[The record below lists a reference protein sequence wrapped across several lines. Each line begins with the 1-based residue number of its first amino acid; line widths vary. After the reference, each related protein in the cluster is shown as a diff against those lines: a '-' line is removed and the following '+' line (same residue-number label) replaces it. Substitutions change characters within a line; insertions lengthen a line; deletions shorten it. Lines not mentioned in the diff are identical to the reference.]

1 MPAPD
6 ISKPKLAAGC
16 RWRTS
21 GEERFLLFPEGALR
35 VKGTGLKILE
45 LCDGQRTFAEVV
57 KELEGQYALSDSG
70 RIRNEASSFLER
82 LHDKRIVDY

>member
-1 MPAPD
+1 MPALD
-6 ISKPKLAAGC
+6 TSKPRLAAGC

-21 GEERFLLFPEGALR
+21 GEERFLLFPEGAIR

-45 LCDGQRTFAEVV
+45 LCNGQRTFSEVV
-57 KELEGQYALSDSG
+57 KELETHYALRDAE
-70 RIRNEASSFLER
+70 RIRNEVSGFLER